1 MFPRPDAKLIAY
13 GVIADLHGP
22 EVTSSVPCVRS
33 RQLAYWVFSPLALSL
48 FKSTGDEADNAGSH
62 RFLAPSSIPSAN
74 LLPQTPQKKNT
85 WSVPPPGRPAQG
97 TRCRPQESHSRSL
110 VSVSSDGRASTK
122 INDNRDFRLLLFLH
136 SVALSCNAPQR
147 FLARQLQLTNGCQ
160 NSFNFFFFS
169 VVSDNFCLR

>member
-1 MFPRPDAKLIAY
+1 MRNLSHTA
-13 GVIADLHGP
+13 
-22 EVTSSVPCVRS
+22 SSRICMDRRS
-33 RQLAYWVFSPLALSL
+33 RLQFRASVLDSWHIEFFLLSLSLSL

-160 NSFNFFFFS
+160 NSFYFFFFS